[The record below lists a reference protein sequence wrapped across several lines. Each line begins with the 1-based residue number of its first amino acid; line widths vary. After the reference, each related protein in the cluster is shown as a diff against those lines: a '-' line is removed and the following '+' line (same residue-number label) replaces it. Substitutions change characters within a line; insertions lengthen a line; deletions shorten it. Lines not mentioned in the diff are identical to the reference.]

1 MVRTLQ
7 DFATYTSYHVAY
19 PSDGLRVT
27 AFLNVPRGQGPFPVL
42 LINHG
47 YVPPPGYVAVASNYV
62 KREGDFLA
70 ARGYLTAGSD
80 FRGHGNSPGAATGTH
95 LETAYVVDAL
105 NFLASLK
112 THPAADLSR
121 VGVWGHSNGG
131 SISERIAVVSRDVA
145 ATVIWAGV
153 SSDAVDAWL
162 YYRDWIRRPE
172 RDLRAQYGHP
182 DELPDFYARM
192 GGRAYLSDVVG
203 PVQIHHGTADASVPY
218 HHATTL
224 AQSLAA
230 AGKPHELHTY
240 PGAPHNF
247 FGTTWDLAIS
257 RSLAFFDQHVKPIR

>member
-1 MVRTLQ
+1 M
-7 DFATYTSYHVAY
+7 
-19 PSDGLRVT
+19 
-27 AFLNVPRGQGPFPVL
+27 
-42 LINHG
+42 
-47 YVPPPGYVAVASNYV
+47 ASNYV